1 MNNTSPSMQLLN
13 HIYPGPLAAQA
24 ISVVARL
31 NIAELI
37 DTDAKSIEYLTAE
50 TGAHPDALRR
60 VMACLT
66 AIGVFHETG
75 DRRFEHTP
83 ASETLR
89 REHPQSTRALAVMMG
104 CPWTWKSWGELFDT
118 VQTGEPGFERIY
130 GRHFDQYMAEHPAD
144 GAIYND
150 AMTASSGM
158 LVDAIVSTYDFSQF
172 RRIVDV
178 GGGQGALLEAILL
191 ANPKAKGVLIDLPSV
206 VEAAT
211 ALRSTE
217 IADRCEVHAGNIFD
231 AMPEGGDA
239 YILKGILHGFVDK
252 DAVKILQ
259 NCRQAIQGDGR
270 LLVIESVRQEANDP
284 NPQTAFMDLM
294 MLTLVPGRERSKQEL
309 ELLLTQAG
317 FELTAVYATSGP
329 SIAEAVP
336 R

>member
-24 ISVVARL
+24 IYVVARL

-37 DTDAKSIEYLTAE
+37 ENDARSIENLAAE
-50 TGAHPDALRR
+50 TGAHADALRR
-60 VMACLT
+60 IMACLT
-66 AIGVFHETG
+66 AIGVFHETA

-89 REHPQSTRALAVMMG
+89 SDHPQSTRALAVMMG
-104 CPWTWKSWGELFDT
+104 CPWTWKSWGELLDT

-158 LVDAIVSTYDFSQF
+158 LVDSIVSSYDFSQF
-172 RRIVDV
+172 GRLVDV

-191 ANPKAKGVLIDLPSV
+191 ANPKATGVLIDLPSV
-206 VEAAT
+206 VEAAI
-211 ALRSTE
+211 ALRLTE
-217 IADRCEVHAGNIFD
+217 VADRCEVHPGNIFD
-231 AMPEGGDA
+231 SVPQGGNA
-239 YILKGILHGFVDK
+239 YILKGILHGFDDE
-252 DAVKILQ
+252 DAIKILH
-259 NCRQAIQGDGR
+259 NCRQAIQADGR

-294 MLTLVPGRERSKQEL
+294 MLTLVPGRERSKDEL
-309 ELLLTQAG
+309 EVLLTQAG
-317 FELTAVYATSGP
+317 FELTAVYATAGP